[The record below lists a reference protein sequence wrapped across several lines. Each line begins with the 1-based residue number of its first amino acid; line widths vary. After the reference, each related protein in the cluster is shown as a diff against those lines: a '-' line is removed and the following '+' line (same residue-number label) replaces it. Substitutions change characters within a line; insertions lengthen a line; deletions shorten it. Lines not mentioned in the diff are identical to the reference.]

1 MATLN
6 RFPLFG
12 LWNRIAAET
21 LGYDAD
27 EARSIGH
34 AVAVLFA
41 IRARG
46 GGRKAKAE
54 REGAAPEAAPV
65 ERMETDD
72 LAFGG
77 DPIPCE
83 FGDDGR
89 LVRCLVGART
99 PQDPAQTPESY
110 DAAVEAKI
118 PEEYLEPLQAAMTG
132 LLATYPQPELQT
144 RMLYQVYD
152 EWKRE
157 CAAGRRVDL
166 DQLVAW
172 LEDRARERE
181 GR

>member
-27 EARSIGH
+27 EARAIGH
-34 AVAVLFA
+34 GVAVLFA

-46 GGRKAKAE
+46 GGRKKPAGEEAS
-54 REGAAPEAAPV
+54 APPA

-72 LAFGG
+72 LVFGG
-77 DPIPCE
+77 DPLPCE
-83 FGDDGR
+83 FAEDGR
-89 LVRCLVGART
+89 LARCLVGARA
-99 PQDPAQTPESY
+99 PDDPAQTPESY

-118 PEEYLEPLQAAMTG
+118 PAEYLERLRAAMAG
-132 LLATYPQPELQT
+132 LLATYPQPDLQT
-144 RMLYQVYD
+144 RTLYQVYD
-152 EWKRE
+152 EWKRD

-172 LEDRARERE
+172 LEGRTRDRED